1 MTDQELKAGKLPV
14 LRKYYGYDSFRPG
27 QEQLVDGILE
37 GQDVFGI
44 MPTGGGKSICY
55 QVPGLLLPGITLVI
69 SPLISLMQDQV
80 MALKAMGIPGAY
92 INSTLNPAQI
102 RAVYRNLEAG
112 KYKIVYVAP
121 ERLETEAFQV
131 TASRLFIS
139 LLAVDEAH
147 CISQW
152 GQDFRPSYLR
162 IPDFIDLLPRRP
174 MVAAFTATATEK
186 VQRDIVEAL
195 HLLKPRIVK
204 TGFDRPNLYFE
215 VQHPLHKE
223 DAIAPL
229 LEQYRGQAGIVYCA
243 TRKAVETVCDHLL
256 GAGFSA
262 TRYHAGLSEEERAAN
277 QQDFLYDRKS
287 VMVATNAFGMGI
299 DKPNVRF
306 VVHYQM
312 PKSLESYYQEAGRA
326 GRDGDPADCIL
337 LYSPQDVSIAR
348 YLINN
353 GSQNEDLTP
362 MQQEQIRTQDLR
374 RLDAMVRFCTTDLCL
389 RSHILSYFGEKA
401 PEICGNCGSCRG
413 KYQEADVTAQSK
425 VLLSAMEN
433 MLSQGIADLPL
444 STLIRMLQGFP
455 VPQLLQM
462 GTKNLPFYGRFK
474 TTGSTELR
482 ALTENLQRQG
492 LIFLE
497 GPMEK
502 IHLTEDAS
510 SVLDGTRAVTMLK
523 RKAKEQESLEIQ
535 SSGLMEALKELREK
549 LARKAGIPPETVFS
563 EASLR
568 EMAKKKP
575 RTISEFRKISGVGEI
590 RASWYGKDFVA
601 LIKKYAKA

>member
-44 MPTGGGKSICY
+44 MPTGGGKRICY

-462 GTKNLPFYGRFK
+462 GTQNLPFYGRFK